1 MRLLGKFAV
10 GALGLAAV
18 LALTPATASATT
30 FTFNTCISGDC
41 SNVTGAVI
49 VNATDSGND
58 INFAIDNQT
67 NGDIDYLRFFAD
79 PAFTGTAT
87 ISNFLATPI
96 GSVGAPTASFSSG
109 TDASLT
115 YNVTLQ
121 FPNAAASRFD
131 PTEAV
136 SFTLSSSAGAIS
148 VADLNSVL
156 AHVISLSI
164 GGQSVKL
171 VEGGGGSSGGG
182 GQTIPEPASLA
193 LFGLAALGLGARS
206 RRNRK

>member
-30 FTFNTCISGDC
+30 FTFGNCISGDC

-49 VNATDSGND
+49 VDATDSGND
-58 INFAIDNQT
+58 INFSVDNQT
-67 NGDIDYLRFFAD
+67 NGDLDYLRFFAD
-79 PAFTGTAT
+79 PAFTGTAA
-87 ISNFLATPI
+87 ISNFLVTT
-96 GSVGAPTASFSSG
+96 GTVGAPTASFASG
-109 TDASLT
+109 IDASLS
-115 YNVTLQ
+115 YNVTIQ
-121 FPNAAASRFD
+121 FPNPAATRFD
-131 PTEAV
+131 AGEAV
-136 SFTLSSSAGAIS
+136 SFTLSSDAGAIS
-148 VADLNSVL
+148 VNDLSSVL
-156 AHVISLSI
+156 AHVISLSV

-171 VEGGGGSSGGG
+171 GEGGGGSTGGG

-193 LFGLAALGLGARS
+193 LFGLAALGLGSRS

>member
-30 FTFNTCISGDC
+30 FTFDTCISGDC
-41 SNVTGAVI
+41 SNVTGSVI
-49 VNATDSGND
+49 VNATDSGSD
-58 INFAIDNQT
+58 INFTVQNNT

-87 ISNFLATPI
+87 ITNFTATPI
-96 GSVGAPTASFSSG
+96 GSVGQPSASFASG

-115 YNVTLQ
+115 YNVDID
-121 FPNAAASRFD
+121 FPNGAGVRFD

-148 VADLNSVL
+148 VDDLSSVL

-164 GGQSVKL
+164 GGGSVKL
-171 VEGGGGSSGGG
+171 TEGGGGSTGGG

-193 LFGLAALGLGARS
+193 LFGLAALGLGSRS